1 MGTNMVPLKD
11 LVPDETKTVTLNLLK
26 TMDLNDAQ
34 NEKNR
39 GQIILELTYKPFK
52 EDNLPKELFDE
63 ADKVEKPP
71 DTPDGGGLL
80 VVIVHE
86 AQDLEGKHHT
96 NPYVKI
102 IFRGEE
108 RKTEVMCCG
117 FLISLIS
124 LFSSVVVDFDLFKF
138 GFLLFNLLA
147 SIRFQIKEWWN
158 RIIFRVT

>member
-1 MGTNMVPLKD
+1 VGKHERMGTNMVPLKD

-39 GQIILELTYKPFK
+39 GQVILELTYKQFK
-52 EDNLPKELFDE
+52 EDNLTKELTDE
-63 ADKVEKPP
+63 ADTVEKPP
-71 DTPDGGGLL
+71 EGTPDGGGLL
-80 VVIVHE
+80 VVTVHE

-108 RKTEVMCCG
+108 RKTEVFCCG
-117 FLISLIS
+117 FLLQ
-124 LFSSVVVDFDLFKF
+124 
-138 GFLLFNLLA
+138 FLCSMVL
-147 SIRFQIKEWWN
+147 
-158 RIIFRVT
+158 